1 MHKKCIKSAGCSFR
15 IQCKFSIDYR
25 KVFLIFLDLSKE
37 ETKRGVHMVTIK
49 ELSDSIGVS
58 KVGIT
63 KWIERNGYKG
73 QLQKV
78 GNKFYVPADV
88 EQKIR
93 ANFDRREAKREKAV
107 NTITDAENTVTS
119 EIIALLREQLEVKDK
134 EIERLHTQV
143 ENLQRINADTI
154 KALRESN
161 TLQAMQ
167 LTDGS
172 DRSGHEAV
180 EDLQRTASEPRENTD
195 RNENVAREKN
205 SLINRF
211 FRLFR

>member
-1 MHKKCIKSAGCSFR
+1 
-15 IQCKFSIDYR
+15 
-25 KVFLIFLDLSKE
+25 
-37 ETKRGVHMVTIK
+37 MVTIK

-63 KWIERNGYKG
+63 KWIERNGYKD

-78 GNKFYVPADV
+78 GNKFVIPADV

-93 ANFDRREAKREKAV
+93 ANFDRREQKRDQTV
-107 NTITDAENTVTS
+107 NTTTETENTVTS

-134 EIERLHTQV
+134 EIERLHTQI
-143 ENLQRINADTI
+143 ENLQTVNADMV
-154 KALRESN
+154 KAVRELN

-172 DRSGHEAV
+172 DRSDREAV
-180 EDLQRTASEPRENTD
+180 EDRHDPADRSEDLARTRTKSEPREKPSFIG
-195 RNENVAREKN
+195 RIKR
-205 SLINRF
+205 IF
-211 FRLFR
+211 Q